1 MNYKEIKD
9 KCEVIRNTLISGS
22 DVQLKSSIENIEW
35 ITNCADLAD
44 TRLEQKPKEVM
55 VDSKGL
61 INWACACG
69 VILTSIQKVNF
80 CSKCGRK
87 IKWD

>member
-1 MNYKEIKD
+1 MNYKEIMN
-9 KCEVIRNTLISGS
+9 KCEVIRNTLISGA

-35 ITNCADLAD
+35 ITTCADLAD
-44 TRLEQKPKEVM
+44 TRLEQKPKEVV

-61 INWACACG
+61 INWACVCG
-69 VILTSIQKVNF
+69 AIHTSIQKVCF